1 MPLSDD
7 SECVLQSANGSPLE
21 LVGTADISLNILG
34 LIIPHTVTVCRRLT
48 ENCILGRQ
56 FLHGASAV
64 LNFKDGT
71 VTFSDFLEIPLQGR
85 VHSSAFIRACDA
97 ICITPKTEA
106 VFAVQVHPKFN
117 GQDVLITP
125 LERHQLS
132 PYLVANSIACVRRGR
147 AFCRL
152 LNYRDTNLV
161 ICKGQKL
168 GKVELFGGDQD
179 CLLIKESKAAQGPEQ
194 LPDEVS
200 EKDLNQFAA
209 EYRLNIGQQL
219 AADTRLKLLRLLYQK
234 RAALARSIDDL
245 KVCKGRQFEL
255 KLKSDKPVY
264 QRQYRQD
271 AFKARIL
278 QQHIDEYARKG
289 IIERSEDFDFNVPW
303 FLVPKQSLKT
313 ATDPLDM
320 KHYRPVADLRRVNLQ
335 LQTQIVM
342 TPSVIDVVDQIAQFA
357 PDTGE
362 GATDSNGDQSARN
375 CTFTCCDFYQG
386 YHQLELTPQSRKI
399 LSFTS
404 PNGERW
410 RLRRLPMGASV
421 SCAIWNSLMNQLFG
435 PMKAKGGL
443 SIYFD
448 DAIIYTR
455 DDQTHLQKLSEFLQ
469 ILIDNDL
476 KCSVTK
482 SFWMHDRIRYLGLD
496 IGPEGISVPAEVSRT
511 LDKMATVQ
519 IKTKKQILSFLGFFA
534 FWRIFLPNLAQRTRH
549 LREAS
554 RKDVPFAFT
563 PECEAE
569 RQDLIAGLR
578 NVAPLQ
584 PIFPDRPLWLI
595 VDSSRD
601 GVGISICQED
611 QSTAGD
617 PNAVKRQLDNLRKG
631 APTLRPIRHISYAA
645 TAAQKNYSS
654 ADLELTGVVRALQT
668 LDHFAFTEL
677 HFVSDNIAVCA
688 FQTLRAGTP
697 RQRRLIAYIQ
707 NYSIFVHYI
716 PGKMHKS
723 ADFLSRL
730 PEMLSAGEKVEWQP
744 RPEDEIDNFLMAIAG
759 TDVKVASGGMA
770 CASEVGLTAVDE
782 ACQYSG
788 GEVSC
793 GRSKT
798 LRADAPV
805 FVPTQVGGV
814 QVVGNQEQPKADS
827 AMSMNGV
834 CDVRF
839 EAVDAIQKTATDV
852 TTAETGQGRRD
863 EQQQTGLPQMPVFAD
878 LEIKAEDYQNDAAFA
893 PMYVYLTEQRLTGDK
908 ETDYRTLLLAELYV
922 IDSEKLYK
930 LVLPRSRKRK
940 VADSLPS
947 KVLVIPKKFENAVL
961 TSLHAITGH
970 AGAQK
975 MYDLARLYVC
985 MPRLFEGCTL
995 AATSCQRCQQTKF
1008 DRRQQ
1013 IAPLRQMPVFQVGTT
1028 WVLDFKNLPRK
1039 TSQGHRYVL
1048 ALVETYSHWSY
1059 FELLYQA
1066 DALST
1071 ARAIIRRILPEF
1083 PQINSI
1089 ISDRGSQFTS
1099 RLFQHLTTAVGI
1111 KSWKSASLNPRS
1123 HGLVE
1128 GVFSQLAK
1136 WIKAFADTDSQIAD
1150 VIPLIELVQHVSV
1163 SRTLGY
1169 SPFQILRGYQPDIH
1183 LFTESVQAS
1192 GQQAVDPDHYVE
1204 WLTQHLALIRKDV
1217 EANKQHAHEIQK
1229 RAFDKQSG
1237 VREPNFQEGERV
1249 YLLYPNPRAHSE
1261 SVLTH
1266 KQYKGPFFIT
1276 KVCQREST
1284 VAKDD
1289 YPTLRTAAMG
1299 KAYQLTSCE
1308 TGKVLRAL
1316 VPSSRLKRCVD
1327 RSTFDK
1333 VHPPLNIDRQKDP
1346 DETDTQSKKQS
1357 AVGAERRSPQT
1368 PSPGTEAHGGG
1379 PEWWPAK
1386 NIVRK
1391 RLTAGKLEFLVK
1403 FRDNTK
1409 EWRPPN
1415 GCQIGTC
1422 QKN

>member
-1 MPLSDD
+1 M
-7 SECVLQSANGSPLE
+7 
-21 LVGTADISLNILG
+21 
-34 LIIPHTVTVCRRLT
+34 
-48 ENCILGRQ
+48 
-56 FLHGASAV
+56 
-64 LNFKDGT
+64 
-71 VTFSDFLEIPLQGR
+71 
-85 VHSSAFIRACDA
+85 IR
-97 ICITPKTEA
+97 
-106 VFAVQVHPKFN
+106 
-117 GQDVLITP
+117 
-125 LERHQLS
+125 
-132 PYLVANSIACVRRGR
+132 
-147 AFCRL
+147 
-152 LNYRDTNLV
+152 
-161 ICKGQKL
+161 
-168 GKVELFGGDQD
+168 
-179 CLLIKESKAAQGPEQ
+179 
-194 LPDEVS
+194 
-200 EKDLNQFAA
+200 
-209 EYRLNIGQQL
+209 
-219 AADTRLKLLRLLYQK
+219 
-234 RAALARSIDDL
+234 
-245 KVCKGRQFEL
+245 
-255 KLKSDKPVY
+255 
-264 QRQYRQD
+264 
-271 AFKARIL
+271 
-278 QQHIDEYARKG
+278 HI
-289 IIERSEDFDFNVPW
+289 
-303 FLVPKQSLKT
+303 
-313 ATDPLDM
+313 
-320 KHYRPVADLRRVNLQ
+320 
-335 LQTQIVM
+335 
-342 TPSVIDVVDQIAQFA
+342 
-357 PDTGE
+357 
-362 GATDSNGDQSARN
+362 
-375 CTFTCCDFYQG
+375 
-386 YHQLELTPQSRKI
+386 
-399 LSFTS
+399 
-404 PNGERW
+404 
-410 RLRRLPMGASV
+410 
-421 SCAIWNSLMNQLFG
+421 
-435 PMKAKGGL
+435 
-443 SIYFD
+443 
-448 DAIIYTR
+448 
-455 DDQTHLQKLSEFLQ
+455 LQKLSEFLQ

-554 RKDVPFAFT
+554 RRDVPFAFT

-617 PNAVKRQLDNLRKG
+617 PNAVKKQLDNLRKG

-645 TAAQKNYSS
+645 TAAQRNYSS

-730 PEMLSAGEKVEWQP
+730 PEMLSAGEKIDWQP
-744 RPEDEIDNFLMAIAG
+744 RPEDEIDNFLMAITA
-759 TDVKVASGGMA
+759 TDVKAASGGTV
-770 CASEVGLTAVDE
+770 CNSEDDAAVRRADLVVSGSSITGEATAAGEV
-782 ACQYSG
+782 CQY
-788 GEVSC
+788 GEREGSC
-793 GRSKT
+793 GSSQT
-798 LRADAPV
+798 LRVDAPV
-805 FVPTQVGGV
+805 FVPTQVGGMR
-814 QVVGNQEQPKADS
+814 VVCNQEQPKVDS
-827 AMSMNGV
+827 EMSMDGACN
-834 CDVRF
+834 VRL
-839 EAVDAIQKTATDV
+839 EAVDVIKKVKRTAADV
-852 TTAETGQGRRD
+852 TTEETGQERRD
-863 EQQQTGLPQMPVFAD
+863 EQQQTELPQMPVFAD

-893 PMYVYLTEQRLTGDK
+893 PMYAYLAEHRLTGDK
-908 ETDYRTLLLAELYV
+908 EIDYRTLLLAELYL

-930 LVLPRSRKRK
+930 LVLPRGRKRK

-970 AGAQK
+970 AGAQE

-985 MPRLFEGCTL
+985 MPRLFERCNL
-995 AATSCQRCQQTKF
+995 AASSCQRCQQTKF

-1059 FELLYQA
+1059 FELLHQA

-1183 LFTESVQAS
+1183 LLTESMQTS
-1192 GQQAVDPDHYVE
+1192 GQQAVDPEHYVE

-1229 RAFDKQSG
+1229 RAFDKQSR
-1237 VREPNFQEGERV
+1237 VKEPDFQEGERV

-1284 VAKDD
+1284 FAKDD
-1289 YPTLRTAAMG
+1289 YPTLQTAAMG
-1299 KAYQLTSCE
+1299 KAYQLTSCG
-1308 TGKVLRAL
+1308 TGKVLKAL
-1316 VPSSRLKRCVD
+1316 VPASRLKRCVD
-1327 RSTFDK
+1327 RSTFNK
-1333 VHPPLNIDRQKDP
+1333 VHPPLCDQ
-1346 DETDTQSKKQS
+1346 Q
-1357 AVGAERRSPQT
+1357 
-1368 PSPGTEAHGGG
+1368 
-1379 PEWWPAK
+1379 
-1386 NIVRK
+1386 
-1391 RLTAGKLEFLVK
+1391 
-1403 FRDNTK
+1403 
-1409 EWRPPN
+1409 
-1415 GCQIGTC
+1415 
-1422 QKN
+1422 